1 MKNPE
6 KPKFSGFH
14 CFGAGDGNR
23 THAASLEGWNTTI
36 VRHPRKRMVLYH
48 NGISL
53 STFYFEGSSSVKTK
67 TFWNNFGKKR
77 VITVIN
83 GQISLDNVK

>member
-1 MKNPE
+1 
-6 KPKFSGFH
+6 
-14 CFGAGDGNR
+14 
-23 THAASLEGWNTTI
+23 
-36 VRHPRKRMVLYH
+36 MVLYH